1 MKFRFV
7 EGVELVEKDEQ
18 RLLMA
23 RHPLSLLRLNE
34 SLASLLRRIRDGIPW
49 RESPDSVNI
58 LHKISEMGFLERWWQ
73 EAGDG
78 DTEYSPS
85 VSVVIPV
92 KDRARDLQRCLESLS
107 SLQYPREKLE
117 VIVVDDGS
125 RDGSLDVA
133 KTQGTVVLSSGGEGL
148 GPAMARNVGA
158 KVARGEIL
166 AFIDSDCVA
175 KKDWLSQLLPVFGD
189 AEIAAVGGMVAG
201 LCTTSSLDRYEE
213 VMSSLNLGFRER
225 FAREGSDT
233 FYLPSCNLLVKK
245 SAFFEADCFNSAMH
259 VGEDVDLSYRLRDR
273 GWRIAY
279 VPAGEICHAHRNG
292 YLAFMR
298 RRFDYGTSEEMLQ
311 RRHPLRKKRI
321 PVPRLLALALVCLL
335 SIPVTGGW
343 GGAAGI
349 AFFLTDCTIYSSKVH
364 NLGARLKL
372 STLFA
377 GRLRAVGGLGYFLC
391 CHLGRYYTPLFL
403 LLGLFF
409 PSALPLAGLAILFAA
424 AVDYRIKR
432 PKLIFPGFMG
442 IYLLEQI
449 AYGFGVLWGCLRNRN
464 FRSYLVV
471 MR

>member
-7 EGVELVEKDEQ
+7 EGVELLEKGEQ
-18 RLLMA
+18 RLLIA

-34 SLASLLRRIRDGIPW
+34 SLANLLRRIRDGIPW

-58 LHKISEMGFLERWWQ
+58 LHKMSEMGFLERWW
-73 EAGDG
+73 EETGDR
-78 DTEYSPS
+78 DFSPS

-92 KDRARDLQRCLESLS
+92 KDRAPELQRCLDSLS
-107 SLQYPREKLE
+107 SLHYPREKLE
-117 VIVVDDGS
+117 VLVVDDGS
-125 RDGSLDVA
+125 RDDSLDVA
-133 KTQGTVVLSSGGEGL
+133 KTWGAVALSSGGEGL

-158 KVARGEIL
+158 NVARGEIL

-189 AEIAAVGGMVAG
+189 PEIAAVGGMVEG
-201 LCTTSSLDRYEE
+201 LFTTSALDRYEE

-225 FAREGSDT
+225 FVREGRDM
-233 FYLPSCNLLVKK
+233 FYLPSCNLLVRKG
-245 SAFFEADCFNSAMH
+245 AFFEVDCFNSTMH
-259 VGEDVDLSYRLRDR
+259 VGEDVDLSYRLRDK

-279 VPAGEICHAHRNG
+279 IPAGEICHAHRNR
-292 YLAFMR
+292 YSAFMR
-298 RRFDYGTSEEMLQ
+298 RRFDYGTSEEILQ

-321 PVPRLLALALVCLL
+321 PLPRLLAMALFFLF

-349 AFFLTDCTIYSSKVH
+349 AFFLTDCMIYSRKVH
-364 NLGARLKL
+364 NWGARLKWSPL
-372 STLFA
+372 YA
-377 GRLRAVGGLGYFLC
+377 GRLRAVGGLAYFLC

-409 PSALPLAGLAILFAA
+409 PSVLPLAGFAIIFAA
-424 AVDYRIKR
+424 AVDFQIKR
-432 PKLIFPGFMG
+432 PKLIFPAFLG